1 MRFIQGSGT
10 VAMVT
15 AASISAPILAQIPDV
30 NMLLAAQAATM
41 GSLFF
46 GYFNDS
52 LFWVVNRMMGISDV
66 KKQMIVWSVP
76 TTIAWGIGGISVI
89 LANLVWGNDGSV
101 TDLLFLVA
109 VMIAIALYIKVQNK
123 NIK

>member
-1 MRFIQGSGT
+1 
-10 VAMVT
+10 MVT
-15 AASISAPILAQIPDV
+15 AASISAPILMSIPNV

-66 KKQMIVWSVP
+66 KKQMIVWSIP
-76 TTIAWGIGGISVI
+76 TTIAWAIGGCCVI
-89 LANLVWGNDGSV
+89 IANLIFGVDGSV
-101 TDLLFLVA
+101 FDLLFPLGVLA
-109 VMIAIALYIKVQNK
+109 AILLYVKVQTK
-123 NIK
+123 KCSDPLQ

>member
-1 MRFIQGSGT
+1 M
-10 VAMVT
+10 
-15 AASISAPILAQIPDV
+15 
-30 NMLLAAQAATM
+30 
-41 GSLFF
+41 
-46 GYFNDS
+46 
-52 LFWVVNRMMGISDV
+52 

-101 TDLLFLVA
+101 TDLLFPVA

>member
-1 MRFIQGSGT
+1 
-10 VAMVT
+10 
-15 AASISAPILAQIPDV
+15 
-30 NMLLAAQAATM
+30 M

-109 VMIAIALYIKVQNK
+109 QVIAIALYIKVQNK

>member
-1 MRFIQGSGT
+1 
-10 VAMVT
+10 
-15 AASISAPILAQIPDV
+15 
-30 NMLLAAQAATM
+30 M

-52 LFWVVNRMMGISDV
+52 LFWVVNRMMGINDV

-89 LANLVWGNDGSV
+89 LANLIWGNDGSLF
-101 TDLLFLVA
+101 DLVLPVV
-109 VMIAIALYIKVQNK
+109 VMIGIGLYIKAQNK
-123 NIK
+123 HL

>member
-10 VAMVT
+10 VAMIT
-15 AASISAPILAQIPDV
+15 AASISSPILAQIPGV

-52 LFWVVNRMMGISDV
+52 LFWVVNRMMGINDV
-66 KKQMIVWSVP
+66 KK
-76 TTIAWGIGGISVI
+76 TNGR
-89 LANLVWGNDGSV
+89 LVCTNHDCLGDWWYFSNSG
-101 TDLLFLVA
+101 
-109 VMIAIALYIKVQNK
+109 
-123 NIK
+123 

>member
-1 MRFIQGSGT
+1 MI
-10 VAMVT
+10 T
-15 AASISAPILAQIPDV
+15 AASISAPILTQIPGV

-52 LFWVVNRMMGISDV
+52 LFWVVNRMMGINDV
-66 KKQMIVWSVP
+66 KKQMVVWSVP

-89 LANLVWGNDGSV
+89 LTNLIFGNDGSV
-101 TDLLFLVA
+101 FDLLFPVVVLA
-109 VMIAIALYIKVQNK
+109 SILFYIKLQNK
-123 NIK
+123 NL

>member
-10 VAMVT
+10 VAMII
-15 AASISAPILAQIPDV
+15 AASISAPILAQIPGV

-52 LFWVVNRMMGISDV
+52 LFWVVNRMMGINDV
-66 KKQMIVWSVP
+66 KNKWSFGLYQP
-76 TTIAWGIGGISVI
+76 RLLGDWWYFSNF
-89 LANLVWGNDGSV
+89 ANLIFGNDGSV
-101 TDLLFLVA
+101 FDLLFPVVVLVS
-109 VMIAIALYIKVQNK
+109 ILFYIKFQNK
-123 NIK
+123 NL

>member
-1 MRFIQGSGT
+1 
-10 VAMVT
+10 
-15 AASISAPILAQIPDV
+15 
-30 NMLLAAQAATM
+30 M

-101 TDLLFLVA
+101 TDLLFPPA
-109 VMIAIALYIKVQNK
+109 AIAIALYIKVQNK

>member
-10 VAMVT
+10 VAMIT
-15 AASISAPILAQIPDV
+15 AASISAPILAQIPGV

-52 LFWVVNRMMGISDV
+52 LFWVVNRMMGINDV
-66 KKQMIVWSVP
+66 KKQMVVWSVP

-89 LANLVWGNDGSV
+89 LANLIFGNDGSV
-101 TDLLFLVA
+101 FDLLFPVVVLA
-109 VMIAIALYIKVQNK
+109 SILFYIKLQNK
-123 NIK
+123 NL

>member
-1 MRFIQGSGT
+1 
-10 VAMVT
+10 
-15 AASISAPILAQIPDV
+15 
-30 NMLLAAQAATM
+30 
-41 GSLFF
+41 
-46 GYFNDS
+46 
-52 LFWVVNRMMGISDV
+52 MMGISDV

-101 TDLLFLVA
+101 TDLLFPVA